1 MLCYQLRRIRF
12 SYSAVID
19 YRFFITLVSRQ
30 YFGYTCFMTAL
41 QKKLF
46 SMQDEAYRRFQ
57 QKLLPT
63 LPSETIIGIRT
74 PALRSFAKDFAK
86 TSDAKEFIKK
96 LPHVYYEENNVHAF
110 IIETIADFDDA
121 VAALDDFLPYVD
133 NWATCD
139 SMSPKALEKNIPALY
154 KKAQEWMTSK
164 KTYTVRFGIG
174 ILMRFFLDERFTL
187 SSATLV
193 SKIRSD
199 EYYINMMVAWY
210 FATALAKQYDAALP
224 FIEKKKLDV
233 WTHNKTIQKA
243 IESYRVPD
251 DRKKYLRSL
260 KLKP

>member
-1 MLCYQLRRIRF
+1 M
-12 SYSAVID
+12 AK
-19 YRFFITLVSRQ
+19 
-30 YFGYTCFMTAL
+30 TAL

-46 SMQDEAYRRFQ
+46 EMQDVSYRRFQ

-63 LPSETIIGIRT
+63 LPGKMIIGIRT
-74 PALRSFAKDFAK
+74 PALRSFAKEFAK
-86 TSDAKEFIKK
+86 MPDAKKFIKN

-110 IIETIADFDDA
+110 IIETIADFDDT
-121 VAALDDFLPYVD
+121 VAALDAFLPYVD

-154 KKAQEWMTSK
+154 KKIREWIASN

-174 ILMRFFLDERFTL
+174 MLMRFFLGKHFTL
-187 SSATLV
+187 SSASLV

-199 EYYINMMVAWY
+199 EYYINMMIAWY

-224 FIEKKKLDV
+224 FIEKKKLDA

-243 IESYRVPD
+243 IESYRIPD
-251 DRKKYLRSL
+251 DRKKYLRGL
-260 KLKP
+260 KRKS

>member
-1 MLCYQLRRIRF
+1 MRSLASRPRFGYIRF
-12 SYSAVID
+12 M
-19 YRFFITLVSRQ
+19 TK
-30 YFGYTCFMTAL
+30 TAL

-46 SMQDEAYRRFQ
+46 AMQDTVYRRFQ

-63 LPSETIIGIRT
+63 LPGETIIGIRT
-74 PALRSFAKDFAK
+74 PALRSFAKEFAK
-86 TSDAKEFIKK
+86 TPDAKKFIKN

-110 IIETIADFDDA
+110 IIETIADFDDT
-121 VAALDDFLPYVD
+121 VAALDEFLPYVD

-154 KKAQEWMTSK
+154 KKAHKWIASG

-187 SSATLV
+187 SSAALV
-193 SKIRSD
+193 SQIRSD

-224 FIEKKKLDV
+224 FIEKEKLDV

-260 KLKP
+260 KRKP

>member
-19 YRFFITLVSRQ
+19 YRFFITLVSSR

-46 SMQDEAYRRFQ
+46 SMRDEGYRRFQ

-86 TSDAKEFIKK
+86 TSDAKGFIKK

-133 NWATCD
+133 NWSTCD

-154 KKAQEWMTSK
+154 KKVQEWIASG

-174 ILMRFFLDERFTL
+174 ILMRFFLDERFML

-199 EYYINMMVAWY
+199 EYYINMMIAWY

>member
-1 MLCYQLRRIRF
+1 M
-12 SYSAVID
+12 
-19 YRFFITLVSRQ
+19 TK
-30 YFGYTCFMTAL
+30 TAL

-46 SMQDEAYRRFQ
+46 SMQDMSYRQFQ

-74 PALRSFAKDFAK
+74 PALRSFAKEFAK
-86 TSDAKEFIKK
+86 TPDAKKFIKN

-154 KKAQEWMTSK
+154 KKAQEWMASK

-174 ILMRFFLDERFTL
+174 MLMRFFLDKHFTL
-187 SSATLV
+187 SSASLV

-199 EYYINMMVAWY
+199 EYYINMMIAWY

-224 FIEKKKLDV
+224 FIEKKKLSA

-243 IESYRVPD
+243 IESYRIPD
-251 DRKKYLRSL
+251 DRKKYLRGL
-260 KLKP
+260 KRKS

>member
-1 MLCYQLRRIRF
+1 MR
-12 SYSAVID
+12 
-19 YRFFITLVSRQ
+19 
-30 YFGYTCFMTAL
+30 
-41 QKKLF
+41 
-46 SMQDEAYRRFQ
+46 DEVYRRFQ

-154 KKAQEWMTSK
+154 KKAQEWIASGE
-164 KTYTVRFGIG
+164 TYTVRFGIG

-260 KLKP
+260 KRKP